1 MKRYAVLDTNVI
13 VSALLKWNS
22 VPGVVLQAVFHGIVV
37 PVFNDEILNE
47 YRNVLNRPKFG
58 FSSELISETISQI
71 EALGIQESA
80 LESIAVD
87 MPDPKDVVFY
97 SIALAHGRT
106 AETHLVTGNVKHFPE
121 NPIVVTPRQMLD
133 ILLEENDRM
142 IAELKLKHAIEEGER
157 SAEQKGWMTVN
168 DVRKKYEV

>member
-1 MKRYAVLDTNVI
+1 MKYYAVIDTNVI

-22 VPGVVLQAVFHGIVV
+22 VPGVVLQAIFNGFVV

-71 EALGIQESA
+71 ESLGVMENA
-80 LESIAVD
+80 LETVAET
-87 MPDPKDVVFY
+87 MPDPKDIVFY
-97 SIALAHGRT
+97 SIAFSHGKT
-106 AETHLVTGNVKHFPE
+106 AETHLVTGNVKHFPA

-133 ILLEENDRM
+133 ILCM
-142 IAELKLKHAIEEGER
+142 
-157 SAEQKGWMTVN
+157 
-168 DVRKKYEV
+168 

>member
-1 MKRYAVLDTNVI
+1 MKYYAVIDTNVI

-22 VPGVVLQAVFHGIVV
+22 VPGVVLQAVFNGFVV

-71 EALGIQESA
+71 ESLGVMENA
-80 LESIAVD
+80 LETVAEA
-87 MPDPKDVVFY
+87 MPDPKDIVFY
-97 SIALAHGRT
+97 SIALSHGKT
-106 AETHLVTGNVKHFPE
+106 AETHLVTGNVKHFPV

-133 ILLEENDRM
+133 ILCM
-142 IAELKLKHAIEEGER
+142 
-157 SAEQKGWMTVN
+157 
-168 DVRKKYEV
+168 